1 MDELESHSPLS
12 VPRDLKF
19 LAVRNLYV
27 LHIVKKVLCQK
38 VQMVPAALD
47 LNRYML
53 FWLEYKYLNFL
64 KEKI

>member
-19 LAVRNLYV
+19 LAVRNLNV
-27 LHIVKKVLCQK
+27 FHIVKKVLCQK

-47 LNRYML
+47 LKHYLL
-53 FWLEYKYLNFL
+53 FWVEYKYLNFP